1 MGTQMFWGENIGRR
15 PHVPDGFKWKQS
27 LIFDGVSPGYPVEV
41 FLSIMEH
48 QMAMKFI
55 KTDQQRLSFAIP
67 YINPVQLD
75 PKVWINLKKEETWL
89 GFKNALSD
97 GVKGRGSETNILR
110 CQVDLVKALDKD
122 VFEDPQVYSL
132 TI

>member
-1 MGTQMFWGENIGRR
+1 
-15 PHVPDGFKWKQS
+15 
-27 LIFDGVSPGYPVEV
+27 
-41 FLSIMEH
+41 
-48 QMAMKFI
+48 MAVKFI
-55 KTDQQRLSFAIP
+55 KTDRQRLSFAIP

-97 GVKGRGSETNILR
+97 GVKGIGSETNLLR
-110 CQVDLVKALDKD
+110 CQADLVKALDKD